1 MKARIIFAIT
11 IILSAIATMAGA
23 RENKGIVLDA
33 RASKEAIPVEQLAF
47 YNHQGISSWQKIANL
62 IFAEGELKNEMKD
75 NVPFKWGNLSFLDTL
90 NHGNAV
96 SDAGRKLLS
105 ITGKVEG
112 PKEDTEVLNYVQA
125 SKYSNTE
132 GTRFEDSVTFGRIKD
147 NDTLRTEAY
156 AVVFSSSGKIVSKV
170 EIRKRESVYTRWS
183 AVKPEVSQL
192 SDHYTVRLIDEV
204 SCAFLKRKINSLEGK
219 VEREEQREEQKKEE
233 AKKAID
239 EIF

>member
-33 RASKEAIPVEQLAF
+33 RASKEASATEQLAF
-47 YNHQGISSWQKIANL
+47 YTNEGISSWQKIANL
-62 IFAEGELKNEMKD
+62 VFNEAEMRAELEE

-90 NHGNAV
+90 NQGNTI
-96 SDAGRKLLS
+96 SNAGRRLLNL
-105 ITGKVEG
+105 TGKVEA
-112 PKEDTEVLNYVQA
+112 PKEATEVLNYVQV